1 MAQTEDSLQ
10 IEDES
15 QATGPRPST
24 PPSLAKR
31 IRDPKTILSFGLGVA
46 ILVFF
51 ISRFDIDFMAVW
63 AQLQRTDALLF
74 AAAAAAYY
82 STFAARS
89 IRWQKLLETAMP
101 RGRRK
106 WSMPGIGGL
115 AHILLVSWLVN
126 CVLPAKLGDAYRSYL
141 LKARVGG
148 SFSLTVGTVF
158 AERALDLLT
167 LFGLLIL
174 SALFAFGNH
183 LPSASEPVLG
193 FGLLLAVLAVVG
205 LLAMRHFG
213 SWIVA
218 LLPGKLK
225 PIYAQLQEG
234 TLGAFSA
241 STFPFLASTS
251 LAVWVLEASRLLL
264 ISRAVHLELPLELAF
279 FVALAGS
286 LLTAVPALPGGLG
299 LVESGTIAVLLWF
312 GIDQNTA
319 VSVAFL
325 DRLIS
330 YWSVIIVGA
339 VAYLIPQK

>member
-1 MAQTEDSLQ
+1 MHIDKGG
-10 IEDES
+10 
-15 QATGPRPST
+15 QAAGPEPS
-24 PPSLAKR
+24 PPPPLAKR
-31 IRDPKTILSFGLGVA
+31 IRDPKTLLSFGLGVA

-51 ISRFDIDFMAVW
+51 LSRFDIDFKAVW
-63 AQLQRTDALLF
+63 GQLQRTDGLF
-74 AAAAAAYY
+74 FLAAVAVYY

-89 IRWQKLLETAMP
+89 IRWQKLLENAMP
-101 RGRRK
+101 SERRK

-115 AHILLVSWLVN
+115 THILLVSWLVN

-141 LKARVGG
+141 LKVRVGS

-174 SALFAFGNH
+174 SAILAFGNH
-183 LPSASEPVLG
+183 LPSATEPVLG

-213 SWIVA
+213 HWIVA
-218 LLPGKLK
+218 LLPAKLK
-225 PIYAQLQEG
+225 PIYSRLQEG
-234 TLGAFSA
+234 TLGAFSTGA
-241 STFPFLASTS
+241 FPLLAATS
-251 LAVWVLEASRLLL
+251 LAVWLLEASRLLL
-264 ISRAVHLELPLELAF
+264 ISRALHLEIPLALAF

-299 LVESGTIAVLLWF
+299 LVETGTIAVLLWF
-312 GIDQNTA
+312 SI
-319 VSVAFL
+319 AFL

-330 YWSVIIVGA
+330 YWSVILVGA
-339 VAYLIPQK
+339 VAYLIPQR